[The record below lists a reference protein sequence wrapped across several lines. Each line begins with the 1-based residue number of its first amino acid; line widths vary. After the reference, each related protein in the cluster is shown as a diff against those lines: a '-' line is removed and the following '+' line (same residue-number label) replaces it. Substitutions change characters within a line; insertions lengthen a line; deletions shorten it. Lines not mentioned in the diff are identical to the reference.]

1 MITANL
7 HFKATKMIKKQYD
20 DTELEYYGLTEE
32 DLEKIKSE
40 KTYTLEEIEKAD
52 IIQDMIEKLFWVKL
66 TDTDFLLDLYNKLN
80 LYVYN
85 KINQTSWQKKKIV
98 SL

>member
-1 MITANL
+1 
-7 HFKATKMIKKQYD
+7 MIKKQYD